1 MGSDAPTAALSK
13 RDRNKAEKL
22 QRIQAAAAALFDE
35 RGFEATTTA
44 AIAERAGVGAGTL
57 YLYVGSKDD
66 LLVSVFRERAGRAW
80 ADAFAANDPE
90 ASISSQLVAIF
101 SAVAVTHA
109 GELNL
114 ARAFFKALQFVEQP
128 TRSGAT
134 ELMRDIYSK
143 LIAIIEAAQ
152 SRGELD
158 PAVPAR
164 GLAENL
170 FASWFMLM
178 QRHTAGRSSLDQ
190 VLTRLANSFELA
202 LRGLL
207 QAPSSD

>member
-1 MGSDAPTAALSK
+1 MAL
-13 RDRNKAEKL
+13 
-22 QRIQAAAAALFDE
+22 
-35 RGFEATTTA
+35 
-44 AIAERAGVGAGTL
+44 
-57 YLYVGSKDD
+57 
-66 LLVSVFRERAGRAW
+66 
-80 ADAFAANDPE
+80 
-90 ASISSQLVAIF
+90 F

-109 GELNL
+109 GEINL
-114 ARAFFKALQFVEQP
+114 ARAFFRALQFVEQP
-128 TRSGAT
+128 TRAGAT
-134 ELMRDIYSK
+134 ALMQDIYSK

-158 PAVPAR
+158 PDVPAR

-190 VLTRLANSFELA
+190 VLTKLGDSFELA

-207 QAPSSD
+207 RTPSID